1 MSLSKD
7 LISQFVKAT
16 KDTTTVKKES
26 TVYGTVVKYN
36 EKTYVKIDGSD
47 LLTPAETLS
56 SVEEGER
63 VSIMIKDHTATITG
77 NYTAPSASSIKV
89 DGMDADLKANTA
101 DIKNLVAKNAEIENL
116 VASKATIE
124 DLRAANAEIDTL
136 KSNYAEIETLV
147 ADKASI
153 GDLEAV
159 NADIKSLKADK
170 ADIAHLEANYATIG
184 SLNAVYADVTRLEAD
199 KANIKDLE
207 ANYATI
213 ESLEANYATISQLES
228 NYATI
233 KQLDAANANITNLQ
247 TETANINTA
256 LIDKA
261 NVSDLAAANAVIN
274 DLKVGKADIGD
285 LSAANAKIADLEAGK
300 ADISVLEA
308 NYATIKQLDAA
319 NANITSLQT
328 ETANINKA
336 LIDKADVSDLNATN
350 ANITNLQATKANVS
364 DLNATNANINTL
376 TGNLADITTLVNGN
390 LTSDNIQSM
399 VITGDKFTVEDGFIK
414 NAMIDTVNAS
424 KINTG
429 ILNTNNVSIQ
439 SNDGSMVLQGNLQQF
454 KDKNGKV
461 RIQIGKDATGNFTFV
476 LYDENGTGQLINQ
489 NGIQSSNAIADGL
502 IVDSKVADNAN
513 IAGSKLDIDSVVTE
527 VNNGTTSIKGTKI
540 YLDDQK
546 QSLNVAF
553 NNMSTTVK
561 GNTNTIQS
569 HTTSIN
575 AMNGKVTQLISDT
588 TITKQ
593 DGTTT
598 SLKDAYNATVDTV
611 DSHSTKIGSLET
623 NLATANNNISSVSSK
638 QTALEQNLNGFKQT
652 VSQTYTTKAEFNN
665 LTIGGTNLVAG
676 TRNFGDGWWYGGF
689 TLQNN
694 VYDGTFKG
702 CYINWTG
709 TSDYRNITK
718 TNAVYLEPN
727 TEYTLSFWAKGTG
740 KFWSYLYRPNTATI
754 ASGYNSSGDATT
766 SSDGAITTVLSDAS
780 NFKRYW
786 ITWKTVSNLTPGK
799 YDIIPCRVAANRG
812 NCEVVICGIKIEKGN
827 KATAWTPAP
836 EDIDA
841 SITAVDSKFTNY
853 STTSQMNSAINQKA
867 NEITSTV
874 SETYATKASLTTV
887 DNKFADY
894 STTSAMNSAINQK
907 ANEITSSVSQ
917 TYATKTALSTV
928 DNKFADYSTTK
939 AMNSAINQKGDSILS
954 TVSSTYATKTSLKAT
969 DDKFANYST
978 TSQMNSAINQK
989 ADSITQSVSNT
1000 YATKTALKA
1009 TDDKFANYSTT
1020 TAMNSAINQKG
1031 DSILSTV
1038 SNTYTTKA
1046 EFNDLSIGG
1055 TNILPNTKTFKDWG
1069 LGGGTLQT
1077 NGYNGFTVR
1086 YKKYTAT
1093 SGGGNMVDLHLG
1105 DILAIEPNTDYT
1117 LSFWI
1122 KGTGSFYSYI
1132 YPTAIVKVINCDGA
1146 TWAVS
1151 TPGDG
1156 GIRNTVTNSNSW
1168 RRFWITFTSGANVSG
1183 NKNVIV
1189 ARQCDQLGNSEL
1201 YICGVKLEKGSKAS
1215 DWSPAPQDIDS
1226 AISVVDGKFA
1236 NYSTTS
1242 QMNSAI
1248 NQKANEITSTVS
1260 ETYATKS
1267 ALTTVDNKFA
1277 NYSTT
1282 SAMNSAINQKSDAI
1296 LSTVSNTYATKT
1308 ALSTVDGKFAN
1319 YSTTSQMNSA
1329 INQKSDSI
1337 LSTVSS
1343 TYTTKTDFNGLTI
1356 GGTNLYPNS
1365 NFKTQ
1370 PQYFEQAG
1378 GSRVTWDSS
1387 VDEGNVTTKYNGK
1400 VVRLFDSQGTSSS
1413 PKDVYL
1419 TFGQTATLQP
1429 NTTYTLSFDYYSAGA
1444 FVRSSSYIYL
1454 WKTKGDL
1461 STRGLIG
1468 LGVTNNSKNR
1478 TRFVRTFTTDSEHL
1492 IFQFRIGF
1500 VDTGAC
1506 WVAVDGVKLEKGNRA
1521 TEWSPTPGDID
1532 TSIATVDGKFTN
1544 YSTTSQMNS
1553 AINQKANEI
1562 TSTVSE
1568 TYATKTALNT
1578 VDGKFGNYSTT
1589 SAMNTAINQKA
1600 DSILS
1605 TVSGTYATK
1614 TALSTV
1620 DNKFTNYSTT
1630 SAMNSAINQKGD
1642 SILSTVSST
1651 YATKTALSTVD
1662 GKFANYSTTSAM
1674 NSAINQKSDAIL
1686 STVSNT
1692 YTTKSDFNGLTVGGT
1707 NLLLK
1712 TKTFDI
1718 AGGLNKTGEIYRGLV
1733 VRGINSIPDTMTYI
1747 CEYGFT
1753 DFNYSDIFTFSF
1765 YAKGNLTNLCAY
1777 FYGDSGYVPAYLIEN
1792 SVGVKA
1798 NGSGDG
1804 YSPFGKITSEWK
1816 RYWVTWQVAG
1826 SGNKSITKRILLRTD
1841 GSKVGENIYI
1851 CGCKFERGNKATE
1864 WTPAPEDIDASITT
1878 VDNKFANYSTT
1889 SQMNSAINQKA
1900 NEITSTVSETYAT
1913 KNALTS
1919 VDNKFANYSTTTA
1932 MNSAIN
1938 QKGDSILSTVSN
1950 TYATKT
1956 TVTDLSNNLKNNYS
1970 TTTAMNTAI
1979 NQKSD
1984 AILSTVSSTY
1994 TTKSDFNKLSIG
2006 GTNLLTGTR
2015 NFDDGWLYDGFVLQ
2029 NGQYDGTFKGCYIN
2043 WTGTSG
2049 YKDVGKNNSVYLE
2062 PNTEYTLSFWARGN
2076 GKFWSYL
2083 YAPNKVVIASGYN
2096 SSGASTTSP
2105 DGAIVNT
2112 LTDNDKFKR
2121 YWITWKTA
2129 SNLTPGKYN
2138 VIPCRVASNL
2148 GNCHMVICGVKIE
2161 KGNKATAWT
2170 PAPQDVD
2177 SAISAV
2183 DNKFASYSTTTQMNS
2198 AINQKANEITSSVS
2212 KTYAT
2217 KTDLNTANGNISSLT
2232 NRMQSA
2238 ESKLTKDSL
2247 TTTIGS
2253 YYTTSTDV
2261 NGLITNKGY
2270 ATTSQVTQTA
2280 SDLTAKFK
2288 STGGI
2293 NLIRNSTAIGGLNGW
2308 QGNIAYSEADS
2319 VGKVTGN
2326 RRFFYINNKNTT
2338 ENYAFSPRFA
2348 LKANTT
2354 YTLSCWI
2361 YRNTTSTGYDI
2372 FVLASTSLPWTDTS
2386 TSYNNAY
2393 HIHVGSAT
2401 GWERVE
2407 KTFTTGANDISG
2419 YVRIDNNGYSGSG
2432 DANVANIHF
2441 GSLMLTEGTIAHPW
2455 TPHPSECYSGITQID
2470 GQGIKV
2476 YHKNIDGENYTH
2488 MASSGFYIKNKG
2500 VDIFKVDANGLYVK
2514 GNGDFTGKVTAN
2526 DGSIGGFTISNGKL
2540 VGTGGNGVGMS
2551 GNGTDWAFWAGSNTG
2566 GNAPFHV
2573 GHEGNL
2579 YATQAYI
2586 TGTITGSTINAGTIN
2601 GATIN
2606 SDSFIGDMLA
2616 IDGTISAKSLQ
2627 VQDIDSA
2634 KYPATLDGNVDLYVN
2649 SSSGND
2655 DIEVD
2660 DGARFKTLQG
2670 AIDAI
2675 PKFLNNKT
2683 VYITMETDSTE
2694 DVSMRGIVGGAI
2706 RIYMNG
2712 KTLYGTLRSYVCAA
2726 SINVYG
2732 GSKSSTEGATGV
2744 VHPSVGISFGGRA
2757 VSVGFEASQYA
2768 AIYKVKV
2775 FAPDSLPSD
2784 VTNTDKV
2791 CIASQSGTGSV
2802 YCKNIQIVNAD
2813 IGFRA
2818 NNLGGMHVSS
2828 SSGVASKYGF
2838 QATTGGIITI
2848 ANNAQAGGKKSSTNK
2863 SGGGQVIY
2871 DANGPTF
2878 ATGNQSTD
2886 GGTAPVAPTT
2896 KVLTVK
2902 SSYGDTYRSSVYNNW
2917 KKDGTVRQ
2925 GDYGYGD
2932 CNGCWFFGSAFAEVK
2947 GATIKKVTIT
2957 ITRQS
2962 GGSSSA
2968 VGLVV
2973 KSHGHSSRP
2982 SGAPTFRTTAGTL
2995 SLAPGKSGPLVIT
3008 NSTILNE
3015 IKSGVVKGFGI
3026 QATYDKSHYA
3036 VCSGSVTVKIEYQE

>member
-1 MSLSKD
+1 MTY
-7 LISQFVKAT
+7 IC
-16 KDTTTVKKES
+16 E
-26 TVYGTVVKYN
+26 YGFTDFNY
-36 EKTYVKIDGSD
+36 SD
-47 LLTPAETLS
+47 IFTFS
-56 SVEEGER
+56 F
-63 VSIMIKDHTATITG
+63 
-77 NYTAPSASSIKV
+77 Y
-89 DGMDADLKANTA
+89 
-101 DIKNLVAKNAEIENL
+101 AK
-116 VASKATIE
+116 
-124 DLRAANAEIDTL
+124 
-136 KSNYAEIETLV
+136 
-147 ADKASI
+147 
-153 GDLEAV
+153 
-159 NADIKSLKADK
+159 
-170 ADIAHLEANYATIG
+170 
-184 SLNAVYADVTRLEAD
+184 
-199 KANIKDLE
+199 
-207 ANYATI
+207 
-213 ESLEANYATISQLES
+213 
-228 NYATI
+228 
-233 KQLDAANANITNLQ
+233 
-247 TETANINTA
+247 
-256 LIDKA
+256 
-261 NVSDLAAANAVIN
+261 
-274 DLKVGKADIGD
+274 
-285 LSAANAKIADLEAGK
+285 
-300 ADISVLEA
+300 
-308 NYATIKQLDAA
+308 
-319 NANITSLQT
+319 
-328 ETANINKA
+328 
-336 LIDKADVSDLNATN
+336 
-350 ANITNLQATKANVS
+350 
-364 DLNATNANINTL
+364 
-376 TGNLADITTLVNGN
+376 GN
-390 LTSDNIQSM
+390 LTNLCAYFY
-399 VITGDKFTVEDGFIK
+399 GDSGYVPAYLIENSVGVKA
-414 NAMIDTVNAS
+414 N
-424 KINTG
+424 
-429 ILNTNNVSIQ
+429 
-439 SNDGSMVLQGNLQQF
+439 GS
-454 KDKNGKV
+454 
-461 RIQIGKDATGNFTFV
+461 
-476 LYDENGTGQLINQ
+476 
-489 NGIQSSNAIADGL
+489 
-502 IVDSKVADNAN
+502 
-513 IAGSKLDIDSVVTE
+513 
-527 VNNGTTSIKGTKI
+527 
-540 YLDDQK
+540 
-546 QSLNVAF
+546 
-553 NNMSTTVK
+553 
-561 GNTNTIQS
+561 
-569 HTTSIN
+569 
-575 AMNGKVTQLISDT
+575 
-588 TITKQ
+588 
-593 DGTTT
+593 
-598 SLKDAYNATVDTV
+598 
-611 DSHSTKIGSLET
+611 
-623 NLATANNNISSVSSK
+623 
-638 QTALEQNLNGFKQT
+638 
-652 VSQTYTTKAEFNN
+652 
-665 LTIGGTNLVAG
+665 
-676 TRNFGDGWWYGGF
+676 GDGYSPFG
-689 TLQNN
+689 
-694 VYDGTFKG
+694 K
-702 CYINWTG
+702 I
-709 TSDYRNITK
+709 TS
-718 TNAVYLEPN
+718 E
-727 TEYTLSFWAKGTG
+727 W
-740 KFWSYLYRPNTATI
+740 
-754 ASGYNSSGDATT
+754 
-766 SSDGAITTVLSDAS
+766 
-780 NFKRYW
+780 KRYW
-786 ITWKTVSNLTPGK
+786 VTWQVAGSGNKSITKRILLRTDGSKVGENI
-799 YDIIPCRVAANRG
+799 Y
-812 NCEVVICGIKIEKGN
+812 ICGCKFERGN
-827 KATAWTPAP
+827 KATEWTPAP
-836 EDIDA
+836 EDIDN
-841 SITAVDSKFTNY
+841 SITAVDGKFTNY

-907 ANEITSSVSQ
+907 A
-917 TYATKTALSTV
+917 
-928 DNKFADYSTTK
+928 
-939 AMNSAINQKGDSILS
+939 
-954 TVSSTYATKTSLKAT
+954 
-969 DDKFANYST
+969 
-978 TSQMNSAINQK
+978 
-989 ADSITQSVSNT
+989 DSITQSVSNT

-1020 TAMNSAINQKG
+1020 SAMNSAINQKG

-1046 EFNDLSIGG
+1046 EFNDLTIGG
-1055 TNILPNTKTFKDWG
+1055 TNLLPNTKTFKDWG

-1093 SGGGNMVDLHLG
+1093 SGGNNLLDLHLG
-1105 DILAIEPNTDYT
+1105 NILAIEPNTDYT

-1343 TYTTKTDFNGLTI
+1343 TYTTKSDFNGLTI

-1370 PQYFEQAG
+1370 PSYTEQTV

-1387 VDEGNVTTKYNGK
+1387 VDSGNVTTKYNGK
-1400 VVRLFDSQGTSSS
+1400 VVELFDSQGTSSS

-1419 TFGQTATLQP
+1419 TFSQTVTLQP
-1429 NTTYTLSFDYYSAGA
+1429 NTTYTLSFDYYSVGA
-1444 FVRSSSYIYL
+1444 FVANSSYIYL
-1454 WKTKGDL
+1454 WKTKGDV
-1461 STRGLIG
+1461 STRQVIG
-1468 LGVTNNSKNR
+1468 LDVTNSKKNR
-1478 TRFVRTFTTDSEHL
+1478 TRLVRTFTTDSEHL

-1500 VDTGAC
+1500 VDTGGC
-1506 WVAVDGVKLEKGNRA
+1506 WVTVDGVKLEKGNRA
-1521 TEWSPTPGDID
+1521 TEWSPTPGDVD
-1532 TSIATVDGKFTN
+1532 ASIATVDGKFTN

-1589 SAMNTAINQKA
+1589 SQMNSAINQKA

-1614 TALSTV
+1614 TALTTV
-1620 DNKFTNYSTT
+1620 DNKFANYSTT

-1642 SILSTVSST
+1642 SILSTVSNT
-1651 YATKTALSTVD
+1651 YATKNALSTVD
-1662 GKFANYSTTSAM
+1662 GKFANYSTTSQM

-1686 STVSNT
+1686 STVSST
-1692 YTTKSDFNGLTVGGT
+1692 YTTKSDFNGLTIGGT
-1707 NLLLK
+1707 NLYPNSNFK
-1712 TKTFDI
+1712 TKPQYFEQ
-1718 AGGLNKTGEIYRGLV
+1718 AGGSRVTWDSSVDEGNVTTKYNGKVVQLFDSQGTPSNYKDVYLTFGQTVTLQPNTTYTLSFDYYSAGAFVANSSYIYLWKTKGDVSTRQVIGLDVTNNNKNKTRLIRTFTTDSEHLIFQFRIGFA
-1733 VRGINSIPDTMTYI
+1733 DTGA
-1747 CEYGFT
+1747 CWLAVDGVKLE
-1753 DFNYSDIFTFSF
+1753 
-1765 YAKGNLTNLCAY
+1765 KGN
-1777 FYGDSGYVPAYLIEN
+1777 
-1792 SVGVKA
+1792 
-1798 NGSGDG
+1798 
-1804 YSPFGKITSEWK
+1804 
-1816 RYWVTWQVAG
+1816 R
-1826 SGNKSITKRILLRTD
+1826 
-1841 GSKVGENIYI
+1841 
-1851 CGCKFERGNKATE
+1851 ATE
-1864 WTPAPEDIDASITT
+1864 WSPTPEDIDTSIAT
-1878 VDNKFANYSTT
+1878 VDGKFANYSTT

-1900 NEITSTVSETYAT
+1900 NEITSTVSQTYAT
-1913 KNALTS
+1913 KTALNT
-1919 VDNKFANYSTTTA
+1919 VDGKFANYSTTTA

-2015 NFDDGWLYDGFVLQ
+2015 NFDDGWFYDGFALQ

-2083 YAPNKVVIASGYN
+2083 YAPNTVVIASGYN

-2112 LTDNDKFKR
+2112 LTVNDIFKR

-2129 SNLTPGKYN
+2129 SNLTPKKYN

-2148 GNCHMVICGVKIE
+2148 GNCHMVLCGVKFE
-2161 KGNKATAWT
+2161 KGNKATEWT
-2170 PAPQDVD
+2170 PAPKDVD

-2183 DNKFASYSTTTQMNS
+2183 DGKFASYSTTSQMNS
-2198 AINQKANEITSSVS
+2198 AINQKANEITSTVS

-2247 TTTIGS
+2247 TTIIGS

-2293 NLIRNSTAIGGLNGW
+2293 NLIRNSTAIGGTNGW
-2308 QGNIAYSEADS
+2308 QGNIGYSEWDS
-2319 VGKVTGN
+2319 AGRVTGN

-2361 YRNTTSTGYDI
+2361 YRNTTSTGYDV

-2386 TSYNNAY
+2386 TGYNNVY
-2393 HIHVGSAT
+2393 HMHVGSAT
-2401 GWERVE
+2401 SWERVE

-2419 YVRIDNNGYSGSG
+2419 YVRIDNNGYTGSG
-2432 DANVANIHF
+2432 DANSANVHF
-2441 GSLMLTEGTIAHPW
+2441 GSLMLTEGIIAHPW

-2616 IDGTISAKSLQ
+2616 IDGIISAKSLQ
-2627 VQDIDSA
+2627 VQDIDNA
-2634 KYPATLDGNVDLYVN
+2634 KYPGAVTADFNLYV
-2649 SSSGND
+2649 STSGND
-2655 DIEVD
+2655 DSEIENGATFATFDGLLDKLPKNLNGHEVRIEMSTNITENVD
-2660 DGARFKTLQG
+2660 FKGFFGGKIRLYMKGHTLYGYVVSRMGSARINICSGYIGNATDESNGWGKIHPSKGYAVSAYTTTVASVDQG
-2670 AIDAI
+2670 AI
-2675 PKFLNNKT
+2675 
-2683 VYITMETDSTE
+2683 
-2694 DVSMRGIVGGAI
+2694 G
-2706 RIYMNG
+2706 
-2712 KTLYGTLRSYVCAA
+2712 LYN
-2726 SINVYG
+2726 IDVYG
-2732 GSKSSTEGATGV
+2732 ADNYLSGSTTKLGVAGQDWGTAYLNGVSYYGCDIGARANA
-2744 VHPSVGISFGGRA
+2744 GGR
-2757 VSVGFEASQYA
+2757 
-2768 AIYKVKV
+2768 IH
-2775 FAPDSLPSD
+2775 D
-2784 VTNTDKV
+2784 VLSYNV
-2791 CIASQSGTGSV
+2791 C
-2802 YCKNIQIVNAD
+2802 K
-2813 IGFRA
+2813 
-2818 NNLGGMHVSS
+2818 
-2828 SSGVASKYGF
+2828 KYGF
-2838 QATTGGIITI
+2838 YATTGGYITL
-2848 ANNAQAGGKKSSTNK
+2848 AKSEHSGGKSKNYHEADAGK
-2863 SGGGQVIY
+2863 VIVASG
-2871 DANGPTF
+2871 ATF
-2878 ATGNQSTD
+2878 ASGEASVP
-2886 GGTAPVAPTT
+2886 GGSAPVVPTT
-2896 KVLTVK
+2896 KTITIK
-2902 SSYGDTYRSSVYNNW
+2902 STYGDTYRSSVYKNW

-2932 CNGCWFFGSAFAEVK
+2932 CNGCWFFGDAFSDLEGK
-2947 GATIKKVTIT
+2947 TINKVTIK

-3008 NSTILNE
+3008 NSTILSE
-3015 IKSGVVKGFGI
+3015 ISSGKVKGFGI
-3026 QATYDKSHYA
+3026 QTTYDSSHYA